1 MNASD
6 LLANFSEKQKH
17 FKGGHENVEMISQT
31 ENDLHI
37 DTQTS
42 KDAGHLEY
50 QLISFTPM
58 KVGAVMND
66 REE

>member
-1 MNASD
+1 
-6 LLANFSEKQKH
+6 
-17 FKGGHENVEMISQT
+17 MISQT

-42 KDAGHLEY
+42 KDAGQLEY
-50 QLISFTPM
+50 QLISFTLV